1 MIHYFDAS
9 RLTAVDSICFH
20 LNILLKKYVL
30 PGQPVIVMCIGSDRS
45 TGDSLGPLVGYKLS
59 KFTFENVHVYG
70 CLQSPIHAANLSAA
84 IDKIRRQHSRPFIIA
99 LDASL
104 GKKEHIGFITIG
116 TGPLKPGLG
125 VKKKA
130 ARSRRYPYYRHC
142 KQFRR
147 YRSCPASDNPFIH
160 DYDTGRYDYCCAGS
174 GISYKCFSRYTA
186 SACATVAAPPD
197 IITCFN
203 SVSFSTVTYSF
214 PRYAS

>member
-84 IDKIRRQHSRPFIIA
+84 IDKI
-99 LDASL
+99 
-104 GKKEHIGFITIG
+104 TIG

-125 VKKKA
+125 VKKKLPEVGDIHITGIVNNSGATDHVLLQTTRLSMIMTLADTITA
-130 ARSRRYPYYRHC
+130 ALVQTFLTNASPDTL
-142 KQFRR
+142 QV
-147 YRSCPASDNPFIH
+147 PAQPLLH
-160 DYDTGRYDYCCAGS
+160 RQ
-174 GISYKCFSRYTA
+174 IS
-186 SACATVAAPPD
+186 
-197 IITCFN
+197 
-203 SVSFSTVTYSF
+203 
-214 PRYAS
+214 

>member
-30 PGQPVIVMCIGSDRS
+30 PGQPVIVMCI
-45 TGDSLGPLVGYKLS
+45 VGYKLS

-125 VKKKA
+125 VKKKLPEVGDIHITGIVNNSGATDHVLLQTTRLSMIMTLADTITA
-130 ARSRRYPYYRHC
+130 ALVQTFLTNASPDTL
-142 KQFRR
+142 QV
-147 YRSCPASDNPFIH
+147 PAQPLLH
-160 DYDTGRYDYCCAGS
+160 RQ
-174 GISYKCFSRYTA
+174 IS
-186 SACATVAAPPD
+186 
-197 IITCFN
+197 
-203 SVSFSTVTYSF
+203 
-214 PRYAS
+214 